1 MKLIDLRPKKG
12 SIHKRKRIGC
22 GPGSGHGKTSCRG
35 HKGHKARSG
44 YKVRMGFE
52 GGQMPLTRRLPKRGF
67 KNFTSQ
73 GFEIVNLLQL
83 SKFSANTEI
92 TPELLKQKGLIKG
105 DSKIKILSQG
115 KIDRPLIVKVHSF
128 SKKAQEK
135 IIAAGGKVEKIV

>member
-12 SIHKRKRIGC
+12 SIRKRKRVGC

-73 GFEIVNLLQL
+73 KFEIVNLLQL
-83 SKFSANTEI
+83 VGFSANSEI
-92 TPELLKQKGLIKG
+92 TPELLKEKGLIKG
-105 DSKIKILSQG
+105 GSKIKILSQG
-115 KIDRPLIVKVHSF
+115 NLDRPLIVKAHSF

-135 IIAAGGKVEKIV
+135 ISAAGGRAEKIV